1 MANERIIVRTRKE
14 LDELTSKYRGSGY
27 NIVTFGEDLRELEK
41 DDSFIIIIRRY

>member
-14 LDELTSKYRGSGY
+14 LDELTRRYRGLGY

-41 DDSFIIIIRRY
+41 DDDFIMIIRRY

>member
-1 MANERIIVRTRKE
+1 MTRKIIVFTKRE
-14 LDELTSKYRGSGY
+14 LDELTKKYRGSGY